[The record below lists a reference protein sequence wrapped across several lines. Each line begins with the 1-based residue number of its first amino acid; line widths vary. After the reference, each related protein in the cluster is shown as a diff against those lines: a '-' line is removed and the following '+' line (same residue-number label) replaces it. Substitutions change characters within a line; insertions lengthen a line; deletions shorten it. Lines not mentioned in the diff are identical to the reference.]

1 MLGYD
6 ALLIALGVLIPAAL
20 YAVPKLYRR
29 RKEAVKKRV
38 ALEARRDETLE
49 QVASTL
55 RELSG
60 DVKCLFDVNNVQ
72 LESLEITL
80 RALHGEHL
88 NGDVDEAIRKI
99 RAAKQGLSGRLVSK
113 VGCATIGEGVD

>member
-6 ALLIALGVLIPAAL
+6 ALLIALGVLIPAGL

-38 ALEARRDETLE
+38 ALEARRDETLD
-49 QVASTL
+49 QVAATL

>member
-6 ALLIALGVLIPAAL
+6 ALLIALSVLIPAGL
-20 YAVPKLYRR
+20 YAVPKLYKR
-29 RKEAVKKRV
+29 RKKAVKKRV

-49 QVASTL
+49 QVAATL